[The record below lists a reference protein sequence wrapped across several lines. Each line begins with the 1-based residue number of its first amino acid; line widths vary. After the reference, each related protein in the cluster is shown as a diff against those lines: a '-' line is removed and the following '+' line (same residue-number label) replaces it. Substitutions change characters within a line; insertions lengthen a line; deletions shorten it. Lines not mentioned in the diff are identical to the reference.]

1 LANCIDRGLN
11 AVKDSQETI
20 RLQIADVALVNAT
33 LDPANG
39 SAADRQARFQSLQ
52 EQFHTST
59 ADPIRQHM
67 AKLMSSFLPGLF
79 VGGDQA
85 DFPHDNLDLE
95 RWFRLPK
102 SHERRIHGHRHAGV
116 RIVQEGP
123 TLIPVLDAHHNRP
136 HPFSPDDLLP
146 FRNAAAPD
154 CQHQA
159 IHRRTIMRKARSK
172 KRRPALLQDLERR
185 YQEAGG

>member
-1 LANCIDRGLN
+1 LADCIDRGLN
-11 AVKDSQETI
+11 AVKDAQETI

-33 LDPANG
+33 LDPNNG
-39 SAADRQARFQSLQ
+39 TAAERQARFQSLQ
-52 EQFHTST
+52 EEFASST

-67 AKLMSSFLPGLF
+67 AKLMGSFLPGLF

-123 TLIPVLDAHHNRP
+123 TLIPVLDAHQNRSQ
-136 HPFSPDDLLP
+136 PFSADDLLP
-146 FRNAAAPD
+146 YRKAATPE
-154 CQHQA
+154 CQQQA
-159 IHRRTIMRKARSK
+159 IHRRTVMRKARST
-172 KRRPALLQDLERR
+172 KRRPALLKDLERR
-185 YQEAGG
+185 YQEARG